1 MENQDKAAIEQKVI
15 AVINQLRPYLQ
26 GDGGD
31 IEYIELT
38 DEMVVKVKLQ
48 GACGSCPHAKATLK
62 QGVEATLKKY
72 VPEVQAVEDVILGF

>member
-48 GACGSCPHAKATLK
+48 GACGTCPHAKATLK